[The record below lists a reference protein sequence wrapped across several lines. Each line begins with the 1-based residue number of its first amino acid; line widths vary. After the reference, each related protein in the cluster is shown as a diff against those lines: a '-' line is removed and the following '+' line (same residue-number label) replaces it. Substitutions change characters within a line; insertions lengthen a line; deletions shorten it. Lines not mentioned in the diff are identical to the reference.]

1 MDTILNDAMVSILSL
16 LAGVLATVAIARYYF
31 LRTVEK
37 SKKSLVPYVD
47 FFSEVLVGIDPEV
60 RKALSISYQN
70 LEVEDLVEVQFLV
83 ANSGEKPIRDVIK
96 PLALTIPDSSKIM
109 NVVLLHISP
118 EGRVVTL
125 DVDKKTNTVKFLFD
139 LLNKDEF
146 FVFKLLLNGK
156 ADIKEFKFT
165 ITVDDLPPVL
175 KTKSLPY
182 DLVEIEDADK
192 SSDIEWGLLLAGL
205 VFIILGVPVGYLAL
219 DVSATLPDFA
229 DKSVFS
235 YISEVPLIWIAKWPT
250 VIVGILILLVGNGM
264 MIGSVSGASLFNKK
278 KKLILPKGIIRSGSF
293 LFREFRLEAKMNRE
307 AANDDN
313 EKS

>member
-1 MDTILNDAMVSILSL
+1 MKNSRLDGFQHQVGDLPRLVEGGEVPEVGPAAGAVGLEVFLDVLRGL
-16 LAGVLATVAIARYYF
+16 LAGPCIA
-31 LRTVEK
+31 
-37 SKKSLVPYVD
+37 
-47 FFSEVLVGIDPEV
+47 
-60 RKALSISYQN
+60 A
-70 LEVEDLVEVQFLV
+70 
-83 ANSGEKPIRDVIK
+83 
-96 PLALTIPDSSKIM
+96 
-109 NVVLLHISP
+109 
-118 EGRVVTL
+118 RVVAL

-205 VFIILGVPVGYLAL
+205 VFIILGAPVGYLAL

-250 VIVGILILLVGNGM
+250 FIVGILILVVGIGM

-278 KKLILPKGIIRSGSF
+278 KKLILPKGIIRSRSF

-307 AANDDN
+307 AANDDK